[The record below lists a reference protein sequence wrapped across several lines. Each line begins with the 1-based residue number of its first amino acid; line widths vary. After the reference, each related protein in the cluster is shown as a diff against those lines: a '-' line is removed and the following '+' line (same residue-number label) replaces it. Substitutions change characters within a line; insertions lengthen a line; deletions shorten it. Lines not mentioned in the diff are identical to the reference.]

1 MSLIHPNQTRE
12 ASEGSTVD
20 IQLKSVLV
28 ATDFS
33 PASEKPLNH
42 ALAIA
47 RHYGARIYIA
57 HVIRPLGY
65 LMAGPETLVMATE
78 EAKKDAVQLEREL
91 VGNGSL
97 QGLNHEI
104 LVRQGD
110 VWEELQSIITEKGID
125 LVVLGTH
132 GRRGI
137 EKVVLGSVAEE
148 VFRRA
153 DCHVM
158 TVGPNCYK
166 EDRVDIARE
175 NRNFLF
181 ETDFGDVS
189 LRAVPYAF
197 SLANRFKAKLIL
209 MHVIPTNLTPEGFGW
224 YTADDVRHMR
234 EHARM
239 AIMRR
244 LEQLLPSEADVEA
257 PLETEYIVQCGVPS
271 EKLLQVALNRQADL
285 IILGLRPSPH
295 LGISRVPGAT
305 AYEVVCGA
313 GCPVLTIRH

>member
-1 MSLIHPNQTRE
+1 MKDFV
-12 ASEGSTVD
+12 ASVDRTALD

-28 ATDFS
+28 ASDFS
-33 PASEKPLNH
+33 PASEKPLHH

-47 RHYGARIYIA
+47 RHYGARICIS

-78 EAKKDAVQLEREL
+78 GAKKDALQLEREL

-97 QGLNHEI
+97 QGLKHEI
-104 LVRQGD
+104 LLRQGD

-148 VFRRA
+148 VFRQA
-153 DCHVM
+153 GCHVM

-166 EDRVDIARE
+166 EDRVDTARE
-175 NRNFLF
+175 NRNFVF
-181 ETDFGDVS
+181 ATDFGEVS

-224 YTADDVRHMR
+224 YTADDVRKMR
-234 EHARM
+234 EHASM

-244 LEQLLPSEADVEA
+244 LEQLLPAEVDAEA
-257 PLETEYIVQCGVPS
+257 PLETEYVVQCGVPS
-271 EKLLQVALNRQADL
+271 EKILQVALNRQADL

-295 LGISRVPGAT
+295 LGVSHMPGAT
-305 AYEVVCGA
+305 AYKIVCGA

>member
-1 MSLIHPNQTRE
+1 MKDFVASVDRTSLE
-12 ASEGSTVD
+12 

-33 PASEKPLNH
+33 PASEKPIHH

-47 RHYGARIYIA
+47 RHYGAKIHIA

-65 LMAGPETLVMATE
+65 LMAGPETLVMAAE
-78 EAKKDAVQLEREL
+78 EAKKDALQLERGL
-91 VGNGSL
+91 VGNGL
-97 QGLNHEI
+97 LRGLRHEL

-125 LVVLGTH
+125 LLVLGTH

-153 DCHVM
+153 HCHVM

-166 EDRVDIARE
+166 EDRVDL
-175 NRNFLF
+175 NQPDRNFLF
-181 ETDFGDVS
+181 ATDFGEVS
-189 LRAVPYAF
+189 LRAVPYAY

-224 YTADDVRHMR
+224 YTAGDVKQMR

-244 LEQLLPSEADVEA
+244 LEQLRPAEADVEA
-257 PLETEYIVQCGVPS
+257 PLETEYIVHFGVPS
-271 EKLLQVALNRQADL
+271 EKILQVALNRQADL
-285 IILGLRPSPH
+285 IILGLRPSPY
-295 LGISRVPGAT
+295 LGVSRMPGAT